1 MENSEDKRVLF
12 GNLNNLKM
20 AAKIKH
26 SIELTLTKIKE
37 ISQKIEHKHS
47 IELENEVL
55 KMPQEAE

>member
-26 SIELTLTKIKE
+26 SRIEAKIKK
-37 ISQKIEHKHS
+37 ISQKIGDKHS